1 MKVAQLLVAAALA
14 IPAVSS
20 FAQSTP
26 ISMNDDVSAQIAQE
40 QPTYHYADSADQS
53 QAAFNDARR
62 TSVPPRVA
70 QLNMGRYS
78 LSVTRPSF

>member
-40 QPTYHYADSADQS
+40 QSTYRYADSADQS

-62 TSVPPRVA
+62 ASVPPRVA